1 MALTGMKQSGLC
13 VMKDSGFE
21 FCPSDT
27 YSVVDNKL
35 SILFPGLFDWMCNSE
50 PDDATTS
57 SWLVCMKPP
66 RKSLIVYSDDQ
77 TLPTGFDI
85 MTACQLSKSKVG
97 VQNRILYLGKLRV
110 SPLI

>member
-21 FCPSDT
+21 FLPSDT
-27 YSVVDNKL
+27 YSMVDDKL
-35 SILFPGLFDWMCNSE
+35 RILFPVLFDWICKSD
-50 PDDATTS
+50 PDDAITS

-66 RKSLIVYSDDQ
+66 YTRKSLVVYSDDQ

-85 MTACQLSKSKVG
+85 MTACQLSKTKVG
-97 VQNRILYLGKLRV
+97 VQNRILYLGKL
-110 SPLI
+110 SLLI